1 MAGRDERS
9 VDAATAR
16 AGEPVISDE
25 EASALLA
32 SGPAADGVRP
42 YDLCAGLRIT
52 RGRLPT
58 LELLHEVFARQFRP
72 SLFQLLKREPEITFQ
87 GVQPQKAS
95 EYLATL
101 ISNACI
107 GIVRA
112 PPLPG
117 QVMFTL
123 DPTLVYLMVDTYF
136 GGTGRTTERV
146 PDKPLTPTELRFAQM
161 IIKLACSDL
170 ATAWRPVAELEFE
183 WVKHETNPHF
193 VNVAAPA
200 DTLLVNRFNIEI
212 ATGSGC
218 LDFVL
223 PPSFVEPVRD
233 ALAAATAQGPAT
245 QDACWSGAIG
255 SVLAGAYLEVRA
267 VLAET
272 EISLRDLVKL
282 KPGDVVPIEPPRE
295 VMLLAG
301 DVPIHSARF
310 GISRGRNALRL
321 SDPVRRNP

>member
-1 MAGRDERS
+1 VAEQNEPAAEPRAEITAGS
-9 VDAATAR
+9 
-16 AGEPVISDE
+16 VISDE
-25 EASALLA
+25 EANALL
-32 SGPAADGVRP
+32 STEPATGDVRP
-42 YDLCAGLRIT
+42 YDLCSGLRIN

-58 LELLHEVFARQFRP
+58 LELLHEAFARQFRP
-72 SLFQLLKREPEITFQ
+72 SLYQLLKREPEITFQ
-87 GVQPQKAS
+87 GVQLQKAS

-101 ISNACI
+101 SANACI
-107 GIVRA
+107 GIARA
-112 PPLPG
+112 RPMPG

-136 GGTGRTTERV
+136 GGSGRSTERT
-146 PDKPLTPTELRFAQM
+146 PDKALTPTELCFAQM

-170 ATAWRPVAELEFE
+170 ASAWRPVAELEFE

-223 PPSFVEPVRD
+223 PPTFVEPVRD
-233 ALAAATAQGPAT
+233 VLAAATAQGPASKEGSWAT
-245 QDACWSGAIG
+245 AIG
-255 SVLAGAYLEVRA
+255 SVLAGAALEVRA
-267 VLAET
+267 VLTET

-282 KPGDVVPIEPPRE
+282 KPGDIVPIEPPRE
-295 VMLLAG
+295 VTLLAG
-301 DVPIHSARF
+301 EVPVHSARF

-321 SDPVRRNP
+321 VGPVRRNP

>member
-1 MAGRDERS
+1 MAGPDERTAE
-9 VDAATAR
+9 AATAG
-16 AGEPVISDE
+16 AGEPIISDE

-32 SGPAADGVRP
+32 SGPAADGARP

-95 EYLATL
+95 EYLAALTG
-101 ISNACI
+101 NACI
-107 GIVRA
+107 GIAR
-112 PPLPG
+112 PRPLPG
-117 QVMFTL
+117 LVMFTL

-136 GGTGRTTERV
+136 GGTGRTTERA

-170 ATAWRPVAELEFE
+170 AGAWRPVAELEFE

-212 ATGSGC
+212 ATGSGW

-223 PPSFVEPVRD
+223 PPAFVEPVRD

-245 QDACWSGAIG
+245 QEACWAGAIS
-255 SVLAGAYLEVRA
+255 SVIAGASLEVRA
-267 VLAET
+267 VLTET

-295 VMLLAG
+295 VTLLAG

-321 SDPVRRNP
+321 SGPVRRNP